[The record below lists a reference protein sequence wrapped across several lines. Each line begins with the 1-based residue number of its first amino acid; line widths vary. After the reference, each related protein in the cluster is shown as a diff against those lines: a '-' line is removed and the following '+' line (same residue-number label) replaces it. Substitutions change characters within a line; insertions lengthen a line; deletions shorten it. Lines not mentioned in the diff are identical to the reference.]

1 MKSLEKD
8 VFKRCGLEAR
18 AAIKDSE
25 GAQPRDGGEPSPA
38 GNGSQATARERGDR
52 PLDRPPVA
60 WRDKL
65 PWAGKGPGAQMS
77 QKCSPNSNILRMSS
91 TGLAHGFL
99 I

>member
-1 MKSLEKD
+1 MEGSHRQLVTEAKQQLE
-8 VFKRCGLEAR
+8 
-18 AAIKDSE
+18 SE
-25 GAQPRDGGEPSPA
+25 GTVHRWGGL
-38 GNGSQATARERGDR
+38 G
-52 PLDRPPVA
+52 

-99 I
+99 IWGKHLFLAGQKVTDNTAYLWP